1 MDASNEDEEGVA
13 VPHTHGGF
21 LPQRLVITLLGDY
34 WYDHEEHIPSAALVQ
49 LLAEFGISDAGTRA
63 ALSRLARRGLLVSSK
78 VGRRTFY
85 GLSERATALLREGA
99 RHILS
104 FAAQERDW
112 DGTWTVV
119 AFSVPEKQR
128 NVRHVL
134 RTRLRWLGFASL
146 YDGLWVSPRA
156 SADEVGAELDELQI
170 EAATV
175 MVGRIADR
183 ASGTGNPIVAWNLER
198 LRNVYEEFI
207 AAFGPLRKRARAGQV
222 SAADALRARTEIM
235 DAWRNMPNLDP
246 ELPLELLP
254 PSWPRRRARE
264 LFVEIYDSLG
274 PLAEMRIKQ
283 ILARHAPGLARLA
296 SYHASDFTG

>member
-1 MDASNEDEEGVA
+1 MDALQEDKEDVV
-13 VPHTHGGF
+13 VPYTQGGF
-21 LPQRLVITLLGDY
+21 LPQRLLITLLGDY

-78 VGRRTFY
+78 SGRRTFY

-99 RHILS
+99 RHILG
-104 FAAQERDW
+104 FAAQEREW

-156 SADEVGAELDELQI
+156 SAEAIGAELDELQI

-175 MVGRIADR
+175 MVGTIAARDSR
-183 ASGTGNPIVAWNLER
+183 NGNPIAAWDLRR
-198 LRNVYEEFI
+198 LRKVYEEFI
-207 AAFGPLRKRARAGQV
+207 AAFRPLRERTRAGQV
-222 SAADALRARTEIM
+222 SAAEALRARTEIM

-274 PLAEMRIKQ
+274 PLAEMRIRQ
-283 ILARHAPGLARLA
+283 IFARHAPGLARLA
-296 SYHASDFTG
+296 RHHASDFAG